1 MLGTEAVTV
10 LLQHQHHEQFVLPFG
25 TLFYLLYHIS
35 FYFYFELFLYR
46 KIDVVMMCLFV
57 IQEAKLKDLDEE
69 LKVLGEGLSTI
80 EEVRDWLF
88 TRITAIQ
95 EEKLY
100 VKSVDRYS
108 SQDVSTAFCNPDFDI
123 FPFDN

>member
-1 MLGTEAVTV
+1 
-10 LLQHQHHEQFVLPFG
+10 
-25 TLFYLLYHIS
+25 
-35 FYFYFELFLYR
+35 
-46 KIDVVMMCLFV
+46 MCLFV
-57 IQEAKLKDLDEE
+57 IQETKLKDLEEE

-108 SQDVSTAFCNPDFDI
+108 SQDVSTAFCITPILTFFLSTTENLANQNAHPQNQRVLRVLFSCFVI
-123 FPFDN
+123 KKN